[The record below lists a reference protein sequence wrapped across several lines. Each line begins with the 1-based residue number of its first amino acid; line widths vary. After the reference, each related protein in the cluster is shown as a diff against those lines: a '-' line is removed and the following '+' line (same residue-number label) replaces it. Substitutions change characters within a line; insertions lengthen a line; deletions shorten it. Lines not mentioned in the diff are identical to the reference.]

1 MHFEWDEEKA
11 TRNVAKHGVSFDEAM
26 TAFSDPLSVT
36 IDDPQH
42 SRGEHRFVLFGLS
55 RQGRVLAVVHADR
68 EQTTRIISARLTT
81 RHERRQYES

>member
-55 RQGRVLAVVHADR
+55 RHASR
-68 EQTTRIISARLTT
+68 LQRARWHGAQALP
-81 RHERRQYES
+81 E